1 VVLLIINTTPHQEM
15 PVMRKNGSIHN
26 SYIQFTI
33 GLLAALST
41 YQVSNTL
48 AQETKKPT
56 IFGTNVATLSLN
68 NFTIGGQSHSTHAYR
83 FRARKS
89 GSLSAIRVNWIYD
102 FSKAGYQS
110 GTGGV
115 IRVSIRPDDGSASH
129 LPSSTVLTTSNVK
142 MNLCSPE
149 EVTAAGTRMD
159 GPCGYEGQFNRDGVR
174 MSFAPIEFKPGTYLQ
189 KGSLYHVVFENIDPD
204 PIANSVSV
212 NGLFHPGGIRR
223 LLNNL
228 PPPNGL
234 TLLSRDRA
242 TKWMES
248 KDTIPILSIMLNGG
262 EKNKANGGSEFGLG
276 YIQPWASWNSIPA
289 VSNTVFARQTFTTD
303 RRRSFSEV
311 NLYLGHIQ
319 GNGSVSIELRDAKGR
334 IRRSVNVLSNK
345 FPSFDSC
352 PWGSYFKS
360 AIGTPNKSC
369 GIWVQRAISPPL
381 LVNSGEHY
389 SMVVRGNGAAK
400 FEMHLLQ
407 KGLNYDFGKAT
418 LFNAGS
424 ADMSSDGGLTWK
436 PWVIWEEKRADADLQ
451 FYLR

>member
-1 VVLLIINTTPHQEM
+1 
-15 PVMRKNGSIHN
+15 MRKNGSIHC

-41 YQVSNTL
+41 YQVSNTF

-68 NFTIGGQSHSTHAYR
+68 NFTIGGQWHSTHAYR

-142 MNLCSPE
+142 MNLCSPA
-149 EVTAAGTRMD
+149 EVKAAGKRMD
-159 GPCGYEGQFNRDGVR
+159 GPCGNEGQFNRDGVR
-174 MSFAPIEFKPGTYLQ
+174 MTFAPIEFKPGTDLQ

-234 TLLSRDRA
+234 TLLSRDRT

-276 YIQPWASWNSIPA
+276 YMQPWAAWNSIPA
-289 VSNTVFARQTFTTD
+289 VSNTVFARQKFITD
-303 RRRSFSEV
+303 RPRRFTEV
-311 NLYLGHIQ
+311 NLHLGHIQ
-319 GNGSVSIELRDAKGR
+319 GNGSVTIELRDAKGR
-334 IRRSVNVLSNK
+334 IRRSIDVLSSS
-345 FPSFDSC
+345 FPSLNSC
-352 PWGSYFKS
+352 PWRSYFGS
-360 AIGTPNKSC
+360 TPEPNTSC
-369 GIWVQRAISPPL
+369 GIWVRRSINPPL
-381 LVNSGEHY
+381 MVNPGEQY
-389 SMVVRGNGAAK
+389 SLVVRGRDAAR
-400 FEMHLLQ
+400 FEMYLVQ
-407 KGLNYDFGKAT
+407 KGLAYNFGKAT

-424 ADMSSDGGLTWK
+424 SDMSSNGGTTWK
-436 PWVIWEEKRADADLQ
+436 PWVIWEEKRSDADLQ